1 VDVILDKDIP
11 ELIAEVDGAFSL
23 PAPPSLPPSRPPV
36 SKLGALFSSPFR
48 GAEEVREKG
57 KKSSG
62 GLCLKGALVM
72 VVFLVLVIVTVE
84 LVWMLWEEGGERWKY
99 AWARVMEEWVGGK
112 RQEL

>member
-1 VDVILDKDIP
+1 
-11 ELIAEVDGAFSL
+11 
-23 PAPPSLPPSRPPV
+23 
-36 SKLGALFSSPFR
+36 
-48 GAEEVREKG
+48 
-57 KKSSG
+57 
-62 GLCLKGALVM
+62 M